1 MHSEKVLGMFRPDSD
16 RGRLLQLILNL
27 IRLREPGP
35 PLAPPIHKPFPWR
48 ASGLLPGPGLWP
60 LPFVFL
66 SVTNGQSP
74 S

>member
-35 PLAPPIHKPFPWR
+35 PLAPPIHKPFP
-48 ASGLLPGPGLWP
+48 
-60 LPFVFL
+60 
-66 SVTNGQSP
+66 
-74 S
+74 